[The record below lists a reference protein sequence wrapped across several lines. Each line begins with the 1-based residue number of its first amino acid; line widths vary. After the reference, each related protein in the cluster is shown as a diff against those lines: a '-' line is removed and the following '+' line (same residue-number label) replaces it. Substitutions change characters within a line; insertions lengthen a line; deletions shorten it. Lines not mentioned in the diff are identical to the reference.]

1 MKPGR
6 ISEVGS
12 LKTGDKLGAYEIHTL
27 LGAGGMGEVYRA
39 SDSILGR
46 HVAIKVLPKAF
57 INNPERLSRFQREA
71 RMLAALNHPNIAT
84 IYGLEHA
91 AGIKF
96 LVMELIVGQT
106 LTSRLSAGPM
116 PAKEAIELG
125 IQVADALDAAHSQG
139 IIHRDIKPANIA
151 VTKRG
156 QAKIMDFG
164 LAKLVHF
171 SDEEVST
178 SAPTVTQEQPLSKT
192 NAMLGTIPYMSPEQ
206 VRREHA
212 DARSDVFS
220 FGLVLYEMT
229 TGCRAF
235 TGRSDGII
243 LDAILNSHPV
253 PAGKLNPALPPQ
265 LGQIINRAL
274 EKDRELR
281 YQTARDLKSELQRL
295 KRDVDSGISSGTSPV
310 SRPLPPARKSLDR
323 KLLFVGAAIVL
334 LLLLLSIN
342 LIMPSAIP
350 APLSSSPI
358 TRDGHQKTYPD
369 SFSPM
374 VTDGARLYFTEIGN
388 GDLRFAQVSTAGSET
403 TLIDTPFRFP
413 RLADISPDRA
423 QLLVIGF
430 NGSELESPLWAMPT
444 LGGTPR
450 RIGDILAH
458 DAAWTP
464 QGDIVYANG
473 ADLYGARADGS
484 AAHKLVTVVG
494 IPFWIRLAPDGRTL
508 RFTLTDHATS
518 VMSLWEV
525 AADGSNLHP
534 LLPRWN
540 EPAAECCGNWSP
552 DGKYFAYQSYRD
564 GRSNIWVIPESNFLL
579 SQRGPRQLTAGPMD
593 FTAAVFSSDSGKLF
607 VLGEQRRGELVR
619 YDTKARQ
626 FLPYLSGISADRLAF
641 SSDQQW
647 VAYVSYPDGT
657 LWRSKSDGTHKQQ
670 LTFESFAVH
679 LPGWSP
685 DGNYIIFDGS
695 KEGKSKKIYMISAS
709 GGSLMEMLPGDLRQ
723 TDPGWSPKGNSI
735 VFTGSDPKKNS
746 GTITSIYV
754 FDLRTRNVSV
764 LPGSDGLISPRW
776 SPDGRYI
783 AATTMDSQKLLL
795 FDTQSKKWSEMA
807 HVEVGYLCWSKDS
820 RYLYFDTFGTQPSVE
835 RIGVHEQTPEKI
847 VSLQDVRRTWGPF
860 GPWFGLGPD
869 DSLLA
874 TRDIGTQEVY
884 ALKWPTR

>member
-1 MKPGR
+1 MKR
-6 ISEVGS
+6 DRTFAVGS
-12 LKTGDKLGAYEIHTL
+12 LKTGDKLGVYEIQAL

-46 HVAIKVLPKAF
+46 DVAIKVLPKAF

-84 IYGLEHA
+84 IYGLEQV

-106 LTSRLSAGPM
+106 LAARLSGGPM
-116 PAKEAIELG
+116 LAREAIDVG

-139 IIHRDIKPANIA
+139 IIHRDMKPANIA

-171 SDEEVST
+171 SDEEVPA
-178 SAPTVTQEQPLSKT
+178 SAPTITQEQPLSKT
-192 NAMLGTIPYMSPEQ
+192 NAILGTIPYMSPEQ
-206 VRREHA
+206 VRGEEA

-243 LDAILNSHPV
+243 LDAILNYT
-253 PAGKLNPALPPQ
+253 PAPAVKLNPALPPQ

-281 YQTARDLKSELQRL
+281 YQTARDLKSELQRV

-310 SRPLPPARKSLDR
+310 SRSLPVARKSLDG
-323 KLLFVGAAIVL
+323 KLLFLGGAIVL
-334 LLLLLSIN
+334 LPLLLLIT
-342 LIMPSAIP
+342 LIMPSPIP
-350 APLSSSPI
+350 VPLSSSPV
-358 TRDGHQKTYPD
+358 TRDGHQKAFPD
-369 SFSPM
+369 SFSPL
-374 VTDGARLYFTEIGN
+374 VTDGARLYFAEIGN

-430 NGSELESPLWAMPT
+430 NGSELESPLWTLPT

-450 RIGDILAH
+450 RIGEILAH

-473 ADLYGARADGS
+473 ADLYWARADGTG
-484 AAHKLVTVVG
+484 AHKLVTVTG

-508 RFTLTDHATS
+508 RFTISDRGTD
-518 VMSLWEV
+518 VISLWEV
-525 AADGSNLHP
+525 SADGSNLHP
-534 LLPRWN
+534 LLPAWN
-540 EPAAECCGNWSP
+540 QPAAECCGNWSP
-552 DGKYFAYQSYRD
+552 DGKYFAYQASRG

-579 SQRGPRQLTAGPMD
+579 RRGPRQLTAGPMN
-593 FTAAVFSSDSGKLF
+593 FTAPVFSGDSGKLF

-626 FLPYLSGISADRLAF
+626 FLPYLSGISADRLGF
-641 SSDQQW
+641 SRDQQW

-670 LTFESFAVH
+670 LTFEPFAVH

-685 DGNYIIFDGS
+685 DGNYIIFDGC
-695 KEGKSKKIYMISAS
+695 KDGKSKKIYMISAS
-709 GGSLMEMLPGDLRQ
+709 GGNLIEMLPGELRQ

-754 FDLRTRNVSV
+754 FDIRTRTVSV

-795 FDTQSKKWSEMA
+795 FDTQSKKWNEMA

-820 RYLYFDTFGTQPSVE
+820 RYLYFDTFGAQPSVE
-835 RIGVHEQTPEKI
+835 RIGVHEQVPEKV
-847 VSLQDVRRTWGPF
+847 VSLEDLRRTWGPF

-874 TRDIGTQEVY
+874 TRDIGSQEVY
-884 ALKWPTR
+884 ALQWPRR